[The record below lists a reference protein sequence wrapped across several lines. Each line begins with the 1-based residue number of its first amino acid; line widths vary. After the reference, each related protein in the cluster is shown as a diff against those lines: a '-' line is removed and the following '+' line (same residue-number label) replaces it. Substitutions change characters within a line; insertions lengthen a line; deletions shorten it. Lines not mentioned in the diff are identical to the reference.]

1 MLIHIIQH
9 VPFEK
14 PGLIIEWIKDN
25 NHSAEIVEIFNG
37 NTLPKAED
45 VSFLIVLGGP
55 MSANYSEE
63 WIKEGRL
70 LIKEVVDNGKAMLGI
85 CLGAQQLA
93 KAYGSEILVSPKEV
107 GWSSVSSITQ
117 AFHPSGDYTVLHWHG
132 EGYTLPEGATL
143 LYSTKDWKNQGFR
156 I

>member
-70 LIKEVVDNGKAMLGI
+70 LIKEYEK
-85 CLGAQQLA
+85 
-93 KAYGSEILVSPKEV
+93 YGFKDVKEHASK
-107 GWSSVSSITQ
+107 GMYLW
-117 AFHPSGDYTVLHWHG
+117 L
-132 EGYTLPEGATL
+132 
-143 LYSTKDWKNQGFR
+143 K
-156 I
+156 